1 MGAPQQYLLQAIAR
15 QAKVIGGAKQVL
27 ALLIALILEGLRE
40 ATVKRRKP
48 RQAGIESINA
58 AKAPKINC
66 PYLHACL
73 IAVPDERRLS
83 ST

>member
-15 QAKVIGGAKQVL
+15 QAEIIGSAKQIL
-27 ALLIALILEGLRE
+27 ALLIALILEGLCE
-40 ATVKRRKP
+40 ATVERRESW
-48 RQAGIESINA
+48 QAGIESIDA
-58 AKAPKINC
+58 AKAPKIYC

-73 IAVPDERRLS
+73 IAVPAEPRLS